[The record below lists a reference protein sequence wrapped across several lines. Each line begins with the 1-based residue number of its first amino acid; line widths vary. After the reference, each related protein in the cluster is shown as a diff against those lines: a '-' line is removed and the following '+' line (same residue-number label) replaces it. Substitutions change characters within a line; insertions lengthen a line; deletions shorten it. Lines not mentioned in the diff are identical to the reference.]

1 MDCKDVYDSGD
12 RTTGVYAIYP
22 WSDSDPNYP
31 SVDVYCDMMT
41 SGGGWTV
48 GLVNNY

>member
-1 MDCKDVYDSGD
+1 MDCKDVYDSGE

-22 WSDSDPNYP
+22 WGDSDPNYP